1 MASDDGDSEAFLT
14 GLDLDVVPVREK
26 VKDERL
32 AQVRKDHK
40 KLMDIVGQFGNKV
53 GGMIDKQRYEFMNA
67 YEQHIQDVQN
77 ELQNL
82 RERVTEISGEETRK
96 AKLKSLDADQ
106 TKLKAEALRLDQE
119 SVSLRK
125 QMRKLVNVLHS
136 VENDRNWT
144 YKRLEAAKEDYLGTM
159 KKQSDLNES
168 LFTMSVTNCP
178 TQGMAGLSKT
188 KETIFHLEVV

>member
-125 QMRKLVNVLHS
+125 QMK
-136 VENDRNWT
+136 
-144 YKRLEAAKEDYLGTM
+144 
-159 KKQSDLNES
+159 S
-168 LFTMSVTNCP
+168 L
-178 TQGMAGLSKT
+178 
-188 KETIFHLEVV
+188 

>member
-82 RERVTEISGEETRK
+82 REKGYRNLWGGDEESQAEVTGCGS
-96 AKLKSLDADQ
+96 DQ
-106 TKLKAEALRLDQE
+106 TKSRSSALGPGVCLVTKADEKACECSSQRGE
-119 SVSLRK
+119 R
-125 QMRKLVNVLHS
+125 
-136 VENDRNWT
+136 
-144 YKRLEAAKEDYLGTM
+144 
-159 KKQSDLNES
+159 
-168 LFTMSVTNCP
+168 P
-178 TQGMAGLSKT
+178 
-188 KETIFHLEVV
+188 